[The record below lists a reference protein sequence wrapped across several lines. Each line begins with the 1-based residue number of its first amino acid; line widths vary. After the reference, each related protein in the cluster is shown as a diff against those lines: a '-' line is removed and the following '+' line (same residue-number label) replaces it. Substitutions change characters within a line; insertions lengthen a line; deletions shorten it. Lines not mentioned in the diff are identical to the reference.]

1 MLNTPATPI
10 LTVQNLT
17 IKNQHQSAHTLV
29 DGLSFTLNIGETLA
43 IVGESGSGKSI
54 STLALLGL
62 LPESLSVSGQ
72 ASLATSGDIPFTQK
86 DNTSEA
92 QLRCIRGG
100 DIGIIFQEPMTAL
113 NPLHTVYQQIS
124 ECLRE
129 AGVAKAN
136 WKSQT
141 VDLLQQVNIK
151 DAASKLNRYPHELS
165 GGQRQRVMIAMAL
178 AQNPKVLIADEPTTA
193 LDVTLQHEILHLLD
207 QLKRE
212 RGMAMVLISHDLNL
226 VRRYSDDVIVM
237 RAGKVLEQGATTTL
251 FNQPEH
257 DYTRTLIEQD
267 FGKPIVTDVTQ
278 TVELTTVQHTKSTQ
292 PSQYLQVQ
300 DVAVSF
306 VAQKNFFGRPMA
318 WFEAVKPIS
327 FSLPQGQALG
337 VVGESGSGKST
348 LALAITRLLTHT
360 AKVTGTVVLPTW
372 VTQGENQQQSDW
384 VSQPQNLQT
393 KLSKTALKAF
403 RQQVQMVFQDP
414 FASLNPRFSIMQII
428 EEGLRV
434 QGVAKAQREQAVREA
449 LQTVHLPVDFV
460 NRYPHQLSGGQRQ
473 RVALARALVMKPQL
487 LILDEPTSALDRST
501 QLTVV
506 ELLREIQQTH
516 HLSYIFISH
525 DLAVVRALCQQLL
538 VLQQG
543 QCVEMGATEQIFA
556 QPQHSYTQRLIAAAL
571 GK

>member
-72 ASLATSGDIPFTQK
+72 ASLAASGDIPFTQK

-92 QLRCIRGG
+92 QLRRIRGG
-100 DIGIIFQEPMTAL
+100 EIGIIFQEPMTAL
-113 NPLHTVYQQIS
+113 NPLHTVQQQIS

-151 DAASKLNRYPHELS
+151 DATSKLNRYPHELS

-251 FNQPEH
+251 FNQPGH
-257 DYTRTLIEQD
+257 DYTRALIEQD

-278 TVELTTVQHTKSTQ
+278 TVELITVQHTKSTQ

>member
-86 DNTSEA
+86 NNTSEA
-92 QLRCIRGG
+92 QLRRIRGG
-100 DIGIIFQEPMTAL
+100 EIGIIFQEPMTAL
-113 NPLHTVYQQIS
+113 NPLHTVQQQIS

-306 VAQKNFFGRPMA
+306 VAQKNFFGQPMA

-360 AKVTGTVVLPTW
+360 AKVTGTVVLSTW

>member
-92 QLRCIRGG
+92 QLRRIRGG
-100 DIGIIFQEPMTAL
+100 EIGIIFQEPMTAL
-113 NPLHTVYQQIS
+113 NPLHTVQQQIS

-257 DYTRTLIEQD
+257 DYTRALIEQD

-278 TVELTTVQHTKSTQ
+278 TVELITVQHTKSTQ

-414 FASLNPRFSIMQII
+414 FASLNPRFSIMQVI